1 MDLYIIIGLVFTST
15 FLLVFSALYVVSRRR
30 DPVKARLQELAV
42 KEGTARPGEYDF
54 YASLVR
60 KGVDMFAA
68 GGQGGATTRELLARA
83 GYFSEGA
90 IYNYYLVK
98 IILGVILAA
107 ASGLI
112 AYYYHWTSTHTFFAI
127 AGAAFVGI
135 FGPRLWVARKITNR
149 REAIRRAVPNMLD
162 LLVVCVE
169 AGLSFTAALQK
180 LSEEMRTSC
189 LPLAQELTIVNQ
201 EILVGKPKADAFR
214 NLAIRTEVD
223 ELRSLA
229 VTLIQADR
237 LGTSIASSLR
247 VLADTMRFK
256 RRQRAEE
263 AANKI
268 TVKLVFPLVLLIFPE
283 LLIVL
288 AGPALISIF
297 KTLSTV
303 SGQ

>member
-1 MDLYIIIGLVFTST
+1 MDLYIIVALVFTST

-30 DPVKARLQELAV
+30 DPVKARLQELAI
-42 KEGTARPGEYDF
+42 KEGTAQPGEYDF

-68 GGQGGATTRELLARA
+68 DGQGGATTREMLTRA

-90 IYNYYLVK
+90 IYNYYLIK
-98 IILGVILAA
+98 IILTVVLTSAFGLAA
-107 ASGLI
+107 YYFHWSSGHIVLATACGAFI
-112 AYYYHWTSTHTFFAI
+112 GFFL
-127 AGAAFVGI
+127 
-135 FGPRLWVARKITNR
+135 PRLWVSRRFAKR

-162 LLVVCVE
+162 LMVVCVE

-189 LPLAQELTIVNQ
+189 PPLAQELTIVNQ
-201 EILVGKPKADAFR
+201 EILVGKPKADVFR
-214 NLAIRTEVD
+214 SLAIRTEVD

-237 LGTSIASSLR
+237 LGTSIATSLR

>member
-1 MDLYIIIGLVFTST
+1 MHLYIIIALVFLST
-15 FLLVFSALYVVSRRR
+15 FLLAFSAMYLFSRRR
-30 DPVKARLQELAV
+30 DPVKARLQELAL
-42 KEGTARPGEYDF
+42 KEGVAGQGEYDF
-54 YASLVR
+54 YASLLR

-68 GGQGGATTRELLARA
+68 DGQYIATTREWLARA
-83 GYFSEGA
+83 GYFNDSA
-90 IYNYYLVK
+90 VYNYYLIK
-98 IILGVILAA
+98 IIVTVILVVVI
-107 ASGLI
+107 GLT
-112 AYYYHWTSTHTFFAI
+112 AYGLNWTSSNIVFA
-127 AGAAFVGI
+127 ACCGALLGI
-135 FGPRLWVARKITNR
+135 FAPRMWVSKKINKR
-149 REAIRRAVPNMLD
+149 REAIRQAVPNMLD

-180 LSEEMRTSC
+180 LSEELRTSC
-189 LPLAQELTIVNQ
+189 APLAQELTIVNQ

-214 NLAIRTEVD
+214 SLANRTEVD

-237 LGTSIASSLR
+237 LGTSIATSLR

-283 LLIVL
+283 LLIIL

-303 SGQ
+303 NGQ

>member
-1 MDLYIIIGLVFTST
+1 MFLYLIVGLVFVVT
-15 FLLVFSALYVVSRRR
+15 FLVVFVVLYFVSRRR

-42 KEGTARPGEYDF
+42 KAGTARKGEYDF

-60 KGVDMFAA
+60 KGVDLLASDQQQA
-68 GGQGGATTRELLARA
+68 ATTKDWLSRG
-83 GYFSEGA
+83 GYFSSSA
-90 IYNYYLVK
+90 IYNYYLTK
-98 IILGVILAA
+98 IILTLLLATVA
-107 ASGLI
+107 LLI
-112 AYYYHWTSTHTFFAI
+112 GFHFHWSTTRI
-127 AGAAFVGI
+127 VLLCGGAALIGI
-135 FGPRLWVARKITNR
+135 LVPRLWVSRKIALR

-169 AGLSFTAALQK
+169 AGLSFTAALTK
-180 LSEEMRTSC
+180 LSEEMKLSC
-189 LPLAQELTIVNQ
+189 APLAQELTIVTQ

-214 NLAIRTEVD
+214 NLANRTKVD

-237 LGTSIASSLR
+237 LGTSIATSLR

-263 AANKI
+263 AANKV

-283 LLIVL
+283 LLIIL
-288 AGPALISIF
+288 AGPAIITIF
-297 KTLSTV
+297 KTLTTLND
-303 SGQ
+303 

>member
-1 MDLYIIIGLVFTST
+1 MHLYVIIGLVFMST

-30 DPVKARLQELAV
+30 DPVKARLQELAL
-42 KEGTARPGEYDF
+42 KEGVAGQGEYDF
-54 YASLVR
+54 YSSLLR

-68 GGQGGATTRELLARA
+68 DGQGSSTTREWLGRA
-83 GYFSEGA
+83 GYFGSSA
-90 IYNYYLVK
+90 IYNYYLAK
-98 IILGVILAA
+98 IIVSVVLVVATGLA
-107 ASGLI
+107 G
-112 AYYYHWTSTHTFFAI
+112 YNFNWTSSNIVFAV
-127 AGAAFVGI
+127 GCAALLGI
-135 FGPRLWVARKITNR
+135 FAPRMWVSRKINKR
-149 REAIRRAVPNMLD
+149 REAIRQAVPNMLD

-169 AGLSFTAALQK
+169 AGLSFTAALNK

-189 LPLAQELTIVNQ
+189 APLAQELTIVNQ

-214 NLAIRTEVD
+214 SLANRTEVD

-237 LGTSIASSLR
+237 LGTSIAASLR

-283 LLIVL
+283 LLIIL

>member
-1 MDLYIIIGLVFTST
+1 MHLYIIVGLVFVST
-15 FLLVFSALYVVSRRR
+15 FLLFFSALYIISRRR

-42 KEGTARPGEYDF
+42 KAGTARPGEYDF
-54 YASLVR
+54 FASLLR
-60 KGVDMFAA
+60 KGVDVLATD
-68 GGQGGATTRELLARA
+68 GQHVATTREWIA
-83 GYFSEGA
+83 GAAYFSEGA
-90 IYNYYLVK
+90 IYKYYLTK
-98 IILGVILAA
+98 VILAVALATA
-107 ASGLI
+107 AGFA
-112 AYYYHWTSTHTFFAI
+112 AYYFHWSSTRIVLAAGGGVLVGLFA
-127 AGAAFVGI
+127 
-135 FGPRLWVARKITNR
+135 PRMWVSRRISKR

-162 LLVVCVE
+162 LMVVCVE

-180 LSEEMRTSC
+180 LSEEIRTSC
-189 LPLAQELTIVNQ
+189 APLAQELTIVTQ

-214 NLAIRTEVD
+214 NLANRTEVD

-237 LGTSIASSLR
+237 LGTSIATSLR

-263 AANKI
+263 AANKV

-283 LLIVL
+283 LLIIL
-288 AGPALISIF
+288 AGPALITIF

-303 SGQ
+303 NG